1 MRSMTGYAERNYE
14 APGLRAKIAVKS
26 LNHRFFDWNYKGAPL
41 GEIEHRLRVLAQK
54 SLQRGRIE
62 VSLDLSVLDPAGWE
76 ISINDAL
83 LEKILAS
90 LEKAS
95 RRIGRTTSFS
105 VDNILRIPQVVELRR
120 KDLSAKAS
128 AFLEC
133 GFAATL
139 QDLLRERRREGRATA
154 RQIQR
159 HLREVR
165 RSLRLIEKA
174 ARTQPQLLR
183 RKLAE
188 RLKEMNGGF
197 LPEQERVEGEAAFLA
212 QKADIAEEILRLQ
225 SHLAA
230 LNEMAQEDRENPV
243 GKMLD
248 FLAQEISR
256 EVNTINSKSQDIAI
270 IKASLAIKGEVES
283 IRQHVQNIE

>member
-1 MRSMTGYAERNYE
+1 MRSMTGYAERTLE
-14 APGLRAKIAVKS
+14 APGLRAKIAIKS
-26 LNHRFFDWNYKGAPL
+26 LNHRFFDWSCKGAPL
-41 GEIEHRLRVLAQK
+41 GELEHRLRALAQK
-54 SLQRGRIE
+54 SIHRGRIE
-62 VSLDLSVLDPAGWE
+62 VSLELSILDSASWE
-76 ISINDAL
+76 ISVNDAL
-83 LEKILAS
+83 LEEILTS

-95 RRIGRTTSFS
+95 RRLGRMASFS

-120 KDLSAKAS
+120 KDLSEKTA
-128 AFLEC
+128 AFLER
-133 GFAATL
+133 GFAATI
-139 QDLLRERRREGRATA
+139 QDLQRERRREGRATA
-154 RQIQR
+154 RQIKR
-159 HLREVR
+159 HLREIR
-165 RSLRLIEKA
+165 RSLGLIGKS

-183 RKLAE
+183 RKLAD
-188 RLKEMNGGF
+188 RLKEMNGG
-197 LPEQERVEGEAAFLA
+197 LPAEEKVEGEVALLA
-212 QKADIAEEILRLQ
+212 QRADIAEEILRLQ

-230 LNEMAQEDRENPV
+230 LSEMAAEERENPV

>member
-1 MRSMTGYAERNYE
+1 MKSMTGYAERTLE
-14 APGLRAKIAVKS
+14 APGLRAKIAIKS
-26 LNHRFFDWNYKGAPL
+26 LNHRFFDWSCKGAPL
-41 GEIEHRLRVLAQK
+41 GELEHRLRALAQK

-62 VSLDLSVLDPAGWE
+62 VSLDLSILDAAGWE
-76 ISINDAL
+76 ISVNDAL
-83 LEKILAS
+83 LEKILIS

-95 RRIGRTTSFS
+95 RRLGRMASFS

-120 KDLSAKAS
+120 KDLSGKTA
-128 AFLEC
+128 AFLER
-133 GFAATL
+133 GFAATI
-139 QDLLRERRREGRATA
+139 QDLERERRREGRATA
-154 RQIQR
+154 RQIKR
-159 HLREVR
+159 HLKEIR
-165 RSLRLIEKA
+165 RSLGLIEKS

-183 RKLAE
+183 RKLAD
-188 RLKEMNGGF
+188 RLKEMNGC
-197 LPEQERVEGEAAFLA
+197 LPGEGKVEGEVALLA
-212 QKADIAEEILRLQ
+212 QRADIAEEILRLQ

-230 LNEMAQEDRENPV
+230 LNEIAGEERENPV

>member
-1 MRSMTGYAERNYE
+1 MRSMTGYAERTCE
-14 APGLRAKIAVKS
+14 APRLRARIAIKS

-41 GEIEHRLRVLAQK
+41 GELEHRLRALAQK

-62 VSLDLSVLDPAGWE
+62 VSLDLSILDPAGWE

-95 RRIGRTTSFS
+95 RRLGRMTSFS

-120 KDLSAKAS
+120 KDLSEKTA
-128 AFLEC
+128 AFLER
-133 GFAATL
+133 GFTATIR
-139 QDLLRERRREGRATA
+139 DLLEERHREGLATA

-159 HLREVR
+159 HLREIR
-165 RSLRLIEKA
+165 RSLRLIEKSA
-174 ARTQPQLLR
+174 KTQPQLLR
-183 RKLAE
+183 RKLAD
-188 RLKEMNGGF
+188 RLKEIDGGL
-197 LPEQERVEGEAAFLA
+197 LPEQEKVEGEVAFLA

-230 LNEMAQEDRENPV
+230 LNEMVGEEREKPV

>member
-14 APGLRAKIAVKS
+14 APSLRAKIAVKS

-133 GFAATL
+133 GFAATI

-159 HLREVR
+159 HLREIR

-230 LNEMAQEDRENPV
+230 LQEPGHRYHQGEPGHQRRG
-243 GKMLD
+243 GKHPP
-248 FLAQEISR
+248 ARSEY
-256 EVNTINSKSQDIAI
+256 
-270 IKASLAIKGEVES
+270 
-283 IRQHVQNIE
+283 